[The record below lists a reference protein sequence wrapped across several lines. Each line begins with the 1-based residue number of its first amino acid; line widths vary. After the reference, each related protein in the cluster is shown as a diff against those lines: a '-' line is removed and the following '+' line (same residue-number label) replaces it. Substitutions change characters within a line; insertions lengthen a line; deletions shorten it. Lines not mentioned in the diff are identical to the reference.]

1 MSAGEFEGH
10 EALIAELRAGTLD
23 APDHLQ
29 RRVLAGA
36 PEKRRRWSEMSGR
49 KRVFAVVAITA
60 TLAVGAALVHT
71 AFSNPNSRGVLSPG
85 PVRQGAAFAHGF
97 RGATGAKGATGN
109 AGPVGAIAPTATRHG
124 LKLSSA
130 SGPYYGTAAAR
141 GNTESLQ
148 ADALKGNLKYRANGS
163 GTVQIPTHRHVHASA
178 SLQVVVPNND
188 ALSNATHQA
197 TAIVTALGGYA
208 QTVHQST
215 GTRDG
220 SAFLDLRVPV
230 GKANLAIEKL
240 GALGRVVSQ
249 QVATQDL
256 EQKYTRQV
264 DTIGRLLRS
273 IAVYK
278 QALQSGSV
286 SGFQR
291 VEVENRLAQAEY
303 YLAQARK
310 AHKNTVAA
318 AATTDIQLTLATN
331 QHAFVAPPG
340 KTGRFGR
347 LLHNAAQ
354 FLALEGIIV
363 LYVLIVAGPILLI
376 VGLAWWLTRE
386 RRRREE
392 RELLASA

>member
-1 MSAGEFEGH
+1 MSASEFEGH

-23 APDHLQ
+23 APDGLQ
-29 RRVLAGA
+29 RRVLEGRQSRRQRWA
-36 PEKRRRWSEMSGR
+36 EMSRRRQALWLIP
-49 KRVFAVVAITA
+49 VAA
-60 TLAVGAALVHT
+60 TLAVGAALVHG
-71 AFSNPNSRGVLSPG
+71 AFPGSNSTQAAPLTPRLAVTRVHGRVPASAKAAHKLNAV
-85 PVRQGAAFAHGF
+85 GAA
-97 RGATGAKGATGN
+97 GAVGWTGAQEM
-109 AGPVGAIAPTATRHG
+109 APQ
-124 LKLSSA
+124 
-130 SGPYYGTAAAR
+130 AAANR
-141 GNTESLQ
+141 ALYSTADSATSL
-148 ADALKGNLKYRANGS
+148 

-230 GKANLAIEKL
+230 GKANLAIEQLGKL
-240 GALGRVVSQ
+240 GRIVSQ
-249 QVATQDL
+249 QVSTKDL

-286 SGFQR
+286 SGYQR
-291 VEVENRLAQAEY
+291 VEVQNRLTQAEY

-310 AHKNTVAA
+310 AHKNTVAS

-331 QHAFVAPPG
+331 QHAFVAPAG
-340 KTGRFGR
+340 KTGRLGR

-354 FLALEGIIV
+354 FLALEGVIV
-363 LYVLIVAGPILLI
+363 LYVLIVAGPILILI
-376 VGLAWWLTRE
+376 GLAWWLARE
-386 RRRREE
+386 RRRRDEKH
-392 RELLASA
+392 LLASA